1 MMIETLRQ
9 FVGMPPVG
17 FEYLEYFGVLLVF
30 LLVFRFA
37 TDMIRTLASLFKIK
51 F

>member
-1 MMIETLRQ
+1 MMIETLRS
-9 FVGMPPVG
+9 FVGLPPIG
-17 FEYLEYFGVLLVF
+17 FEYLEYFGVLIVF

-37 TDMIRTLASLFKIK
+37 TDTIRALANLFKIK

>member
-1 MMIETLRQ
+1 MVDTLRS

-17 FEYLEYFGVLLVF
+17 FEYLEYFGVLIVF
-30 LLVFRFA
+30 LLLFRFVA
-37 TDMIRTLASLFKIK
+37 DLFRTLANLFKIK